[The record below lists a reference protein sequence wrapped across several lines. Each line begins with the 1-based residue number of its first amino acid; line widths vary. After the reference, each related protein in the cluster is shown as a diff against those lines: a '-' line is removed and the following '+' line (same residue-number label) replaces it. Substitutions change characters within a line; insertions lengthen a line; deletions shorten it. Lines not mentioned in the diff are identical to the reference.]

1 MSNSDFHKIS
11 LKDVRI
17 GSPILWNV
25 YDANGRLL
33 ARIGFVPQSEKQ
45 LETLIEC
52 GLFADAGEYK
62 KTNTTKHLLKAIN
75 KKPEHH
81 VLSLMGNALGILQNV
96 TLGFV
101 AHAPIPDIPEV
112 VMQVVGIL
120 NETITTQPDIAL
132 ACIHFKQSAEG
143 YANRHLIDAAILSI
157 MVARAMQLPTSEVES
172 IAAAALTMN
181 IGMLILQEDLQNRA
195 EPPTYAERVLIRK
208 HPELSVVLL
217 KEAGVNNPIW
227 LAHVLSHHEHFD
239 GSGYPA
245 GLSAEKIADGAKV
258 IALADRYTAMIA
270 PRKFRKAIH
279 PVQALHS
286 LVMDNDKNFDP
297 KITAFFS
304 DVLGTYPPGSCVK
317 LASGE
322 VAVVMSKGNPT
333 ATTPSVKVIKNPLG
347 EALPYPE
354 YRKTGTEQFAI
365 KEEALLEAQD
375 IPFTM
380 EQLWGLEAT

>member
-52 GLFADAGEYK
+52 GLFADAGEYS
-62 KTNTTKHLLKAIN
+62 KTNPTKHVLKELN
-75 KKPEHH
+75 TKTEHH

-101 AHAPIPDIPEV
+101 AHAPIPDIPKV

-120 NETITTQPDIAL
+120 NETITNHPDIAL
-132 ACIHFKQSAEG
+132 ACIHFKQTAEG

-157 MVARAMQLPTSEVES
+157 MVARAMQLPASEVES

-195 EPPTYAERVLIRK
+195 APPTDAERVLIRK
-208 HPELSVVLL
+208 HPELSVALL
-217 KEAGVNNPIW
+217 KEAGVTNPIW

-245 GLSAEKIADGAKV
+245 GLSADSLSDGAKI

-279 PVQALHS
+279 PAQALGS
-286 LVMDNDKNFDP
+286 LVMDNDKTFDP
-297 KITAFFS
+297 KITAFLI
-304 DVLGTYPPGSCVK
+304 DVLGKYPPGCCVK

-322 VAVVMSKGNPT
+322 VAVVVSKDNP
-333 ATTPSVKVIKNPLG
+333 ATTPTIKAIKNTLG
-347 EALPYPE
+347 EALSYPE
-354 YRKTGTEQFAI
+354 YRKCETEQFAI
-365 KEEALLEAQD
+365 QEEALLEAKD
-375 IPFTM
+375 IPFSM
-380 EQLWGLEAT
+380 QQIWGLEAT